1 MKRHHPSTL
10 SRGTTLLLLMGLM
23 ALVVGC
29 VTRPPPAP
37 PSYAVLLDNPDG
49 TTGAIMVNGA
59 KGQILVNKTRFGA
72 TLDGSGVSCIFDQTQ
87 FEDDFKDV
95 LAARPQLPVT
105 FVLNFTDGG
114 TTLSAESQALIEK
127 VLAAVKGRPVP
138 DVSIIGHTDTMG
150 SAEDNEKL
158 GLQRAQLVAKLLTA
172 AGLKVADLT
181 VDSHGEFN
189 LLVKTPDDTSEP
201 RNHRVEITIR

>member
-1 MKRHHPSTL
+1 MTTL
-10 SRGTTLLLLMGLM
+10 SRGA
-23 ALVVGC
+23 ALILWLIVIAGC
-29 VTRPPPAP
+29 VTRPLPAP

-49 TTGAIMVNGA
+49 TTGAIMVNGP

-72 TLDGSGVSCIFDQTQ
+72 TLDGSGVACIFDPKQ

-105 FVLNFTDGG
+105 FILQLAEDG
-114 TTLSAESQALIEK
+114 TSLSAESKEQIAK
-127 VLAAVKGRPVP
+127 VLAAVKSRLAP
-138 DVSIIGHTDTMG
+138 DVSIIGHTDTVG
-150 SAEDNEKL
+150 RAADNEKI
-158 GLQRAQLVAKLLTA
+158 GLQRAQRVAKLLAA
-172 AGLKVADLT
+172 AGLKVVDLT

>member
-1 MKRHHPSTL
+1 MTTL
-10 SRGTTLLLLMGLM
+10 SRGA
-23 ALVVGC
+23 ALILCLGVVSGC

-49 TTGAIMVNGA
+49 TTGAITVNGP
-59 KGQILVNKTRFGA
+59 KGQILVNRTRFGA
-72 TLDGSGVSCIFDQTQ
+72 TLDGSGVACIFDQTQ

-95 LAARPQLPVT
+95 LAARPQLPVS
-105 FVLNFTDGG
+105 FVLQFAEDGL
-114 TTLSAESQALIEK
+114 TLSAESQALVAQILGAIK
-127 VLAAVKGRPVP
+127 SRPVP
-138 DVSIIGHTDTMG
+138 DVSIIGHTDTVG
-150 SAEDNEKL
+150 STEDNEKL
-158 GLQRAQLVAKLLTA
+158 GLQRAQRMAKLLTA

-189 LLVKTPDDTSEP
+189 LLVKTPDNTPEP